1 MEYAALPA
9 VAEARDALA
18 ADAPLVWTDH
28 GTNVCVD
35 SHAGD
40 AAATD
45 AAFAR
50 AAHVVRL
57 DTWVPRVT
65 GVPMEPRAAIGTYD
79 EATGRYTLHAGSGG
93 VVRQKTDLAG
103 ALGVPETDVRVVSGE
118 VGGNFGT
125 RNSVYP
131 EFVLVAWAAKRL
143 GRPVKWTCGRR
154 ESFLTDYHGRDLMSQ
169 AELAL
174 DGDGRFLALRGL
186 NTSNVGS
193 HAISFVPLSK
203 GVAVSTS
210 VYHVPAASIRGRAVL
225 THTSPTTAYRSA
237 GRPEVMFVLER
248 LIDLAARRH
257 GFDRVELRRR
267 NLVSP
272 AAMPYRNPLGL
283 VYDSGDYAAA
293 LGRAVALADWAG
305 FEARRA
311 EARRRGRHRGIGIA
325 HYIELNSG
333 APRERA
339 EITVDPEGR
348 IELVLGT
355 LSAGQGH
362 ETSFAQILAEW
373 LGVDLEQVR
382 LVTGDTDRVS
392 AGGGSSSGRSMR
404 LGAVAMAGASDRDR
418 RPRRARRG
426 LAPRGRRG
434 RHRVQARALRREG
447 DRSRGRPLRGR
458 GGGGPGRRPRGAPR
472 AAGGRRRRD
481 DERAVLRL
489 RLRGVRGRDR
499 PGDGHGRDRA
509 VHVGRRRRPRHQSP
523 PHPRPDPRRHRP
535 GRGGGPVGAL
545 RLRAG
550 DRAASVRDVH
560 GLRDAARRHAAVVHE
575 RDQRGAVDV
584 QSPRPQGW

>member
-1 MEYAALPA
+1 VRFVGEGVALVVAETRAAAEDAAEGVTVEYAALPA

-18 ADAPLVWTDH
+18 ADAPLVWNDH

-40 AAATD
+40 SAATD

-65 GVPMEPRAAIGTYD
+65 GVPMEPRAAVGAYD

-103 ALGVPETDVRVVSGE
+103 ALGVPETDVRVVSGD

-193 HAISFVPLSK
+193 HAVSFVPLSK

-267 NLVSP
+267 NLVSS

-293 LGRAVALADWAG
+293 LDRAVVLADWAG

-311 EARRRGRHRGIGIA
+311 EAR
-325 HYIELNSG
+325 G
-333 APRERA
+333 APA
-339 EITVDPEGR
+339 T
-348 IELVLGT
+348 
-355 LSAGQGH
+355 
-362 ETSFAQILAEW
+362 
-373 LGVDLEQVR
+373 
-382 LVTGDTDRVS
+382 
-392 AGGGSSSGRSMR
+392 
-404 LGAVAMAGASDRDR
+404 
-418 RPRRARRG
+418 
-426 LAPRGRRG
+426 
-434 RHRVQARALRREG
+434 
-447 DRSRGRPLRGR
+447 
-458 GGGGPGRRPRGAPR
+458 
-472 AAGGRRRRD
+472 
-481 DERAVLRL
+481 
-489 RLRGVRGRDR
+489 
-499 PGDGHGRDRA
+499 
-509 VHVGRRRRPRHQSP
+509 
-523 PHPRPDPRRHRP
+523 
-535 GRGGGPVGAL
+535 
-545 RLRAG
+545 
-550 DRAASVRDVH
+550 AAS
-560 GLRDAARRHAAVVHE
+560 A
-575 RDQRGAVDV
+575 
-584 QSPRPQGW
+584 SPTTSS